1 MKYFNIKRNKFSTI
15 LKNLNFRRY
24 NFSKIYKF
32 IDLKRYN
39 FSKIYKFADLRRL
52 NFDKAYKNLDIRRL
66 DFYKKSKKIILI
78 NYKYF
83 PIYIVAFVIFTGLV
97 YLIIPTF
104 YNYDKSKIEKTIC
117 KNKNIECLIR
127 GEINYSFY
135 PTPRIKIKDLV
146 INDLLEK
153 KNTLLIAKSVTIK
166 LSIKNL
172 LIKKKQNFKEIELNN
187 FDTNIDLK
195 NLKKYTNIF
204 TKKINFIP
212 VIFKKGK
219 IIFFDKKNYVATFND
234 TDLDL
239 IFQED
244 SKEAKLKGKFLND
257 NIYINF
263 SRKKINNKPSTDII
277 FKISNLNLLTK
288 VNYTSPKNDKNILN
302 GDILIKKD
310 KHRFIG
316 VFDYKNNEITI
327 NKSNLK
333 NVFLNG
339 QLEGKIKILPYFNFD
354 LDLNLDSINFTKL
367 YNHFLD
373 LDEKNQKNLFKINRK
388 INGKLVLS
396 SGKIYSKYNLVKS
409 FESRIKF
416 NNGNILVEQFLF
428 NLGKLGAADISGTI
442 NNDKKFTNFK
452 YESNLFIDNQKKF
465 LSKFGIYN
473 KKSIPS
479 SLFVSGNFDLQNIRS
494 SFYEI
499 SDNEKLGNED
509 VNFIEEEFNDLMLTD
524 GYENLFRFPK
534 FVEFVKSI
542 TSEIN

>member
-1 MKYFNIKRNKFSTI
+1 MS
-15 LKNLNFRRY
+15 
-24 NFSKIYKF
+24 
-32 IDLKRYN
+32 
-39 FSKIYKFADLRRL
+39 
-52 NFDKAYKNLDIRRL
+52 
-66 DFYKKSKKIILI
+66 
-78 NYKYF
+78 
-83 PIYIVAFVIFTGLV
+83 
-97 YLIIPTF
+97 
-104 YNYDKSKIEKTIC
+104 
-117 KNKNIECLIR
+117 
-127 GEINYSFY
+127 
-135 PTPRIKIKDLV
+135 
-146 INDLLEK
+146 
-153 KNTLLIAKSVTIK
+153 IK

-212 VIFKKGK
+212 ITFTRGK
-219 IIFFDKKNYVATFND
+219 IIFFNKKNYVATFND

-239 IFQED
+239 IIQED
-244 SKEAKLKGKFLND
+244 SKEAKLRGKFLND

-277 FKISNLNLLTK
+277 LKISNLNLLTK
-288 VNYTSPKNDKNILN
+288 ANYTSSKNDKNILN

-339 QLEGKIKILPYFNFD
+339 QLEGKIKISPYFNFD

-396 SGKIYSKYNLVKS
+396 SDKIYSKYNLVKS

-416 NNGNILVEQFLF
+416 INENILKIDSYNSYMAMFQSKVVVGTTSTLLRE
-428 NLGKLGAADISGTI
+428 NLAIGGKILSCNLLPTNIYDFPIQGICSIKNCTFEEFEKKLLQIYSISEK
-442 NNDKKFTNFK
+442 DYFSK
-452 YESNLFIDNQKKF
+452 
-465 LSKFGIYN
+465 LSKDKCYLVEYDEKVSTIEIL
-473 KKSIPS
+473 KRKID
-479 SLFVSGNFDLQNIRS
+479 LFLA
-494 SFYEI
+494 
-499 SDNEKLGNED
+499 DN
-509 VNFIEEEFNDLMLTD
+509 
-524 GYENLFRFPK
+524 Y
-534 FVEFVKSI
+534 
-542 TSEIN
+542 